1 VPTLT
6 TADSCRLRLS
16 LHAGLAKVC
25 ALALAVGL
33 LAAVPVSG
41 QRPTA
46 RELFDA
52 ARAEEDAIRITLA
65 HPERAAPD
73 PTREDYLHATGA
85 YRLVVARYPTSG
97 YCDDALWSAG
107 QLASESFARFG
118 ADADRRAA
126 IDLYARL
133 AREYPASRRVAEAR
147 AESNRLSAPATS
159 RAVAPTA
166 PPVDPLPPPS
176 APAAPTTAA
185 AATVPATVPATTPSL
200 MTVRDIRR
208 RTIGDGM
215 EVEIE
220 TDGPVNV
227 RSGRLDRP
235 PRLFLDLTPAQA
247 TNALRDAILTYES
260 GPIRQ
265 VRVGRPAPQTTRV
278 VVETSPGVSC
288 DSRTLTDPHRLI
300 VTCREQAVSTAPR
313 ANTPPPPA
321 SNATTDAAPPAPQP
335 APVIVATPAARPDGA
350 AGAGGDAGN
359 VNTGDRP
366 APPSAN
372 ARGGYSM
379 ARQLGLRVG
388 RIVID
393 PGHGGRDPGAMGQG
407 TSESAITLDIALR
420 LEKLLAKEPG
430 VEVVLTRR
438 TDEFVT
444 LQERPE
450 IASRENADLFVSIHV
465 NAHRDKS
472 ISGVETFL
480 LNFASTPDAAAV
492 AARENASSS
501 LTMSHLNDLVK
512 QIALGNKLQES
523 NDLAGHVQG
532 ALVKKLTPANR
543 SLRDLGVKQA
553 PFVVLVGAA
562 MPSVLVEVAFLT
574 NSLESRLLAT
584 GAYRQKIAEGLLDGL
599 RRYLRTLKRAE
610 AVADGG
616 AARSATP
623 VR

>member
-1 VPTLT
+1 MPYLT
-6 TADSCRLRLS
+6 TADSCRLRRAI
-16 LHAGLAKVC
+16 HAGLARVC

-33 LAAVPVSG
+33 LAPVPVSG

-52 ARAEEDAIRITLA
+52 ARAEEDAIRTTLA
-65 HPERAAPD
+65 HPERNAPD
-73 PTREDYLHATGA
+73 PTREDYLHATAA
-85 YRLVVARYPTSG
+85 YRLVVLRYPTSG
-97 YCDDALWSAG
+97 YCDNALWSGA

-126 IDLYARL
+126 IDLYGRL
-133 AREYPASRRVAEAR
+133 TREYPSSRLVAEAR
-147 AESNRLSAPATS
+147 TESARLSTPASNRPAAPA
-159 RAVAPTA
+159 A
-166 PPVDPLPPPS
+166 PPVDQPAPAS
-176 APAAPTTAA
+176 SPAAPTTAA
-185 AATVPATVPATTPSL
+185 AATVPAAAPSL
-200 MTVRDIRR
+200 VTVRDIRR

-235 PRLFLDLTPAQA
+235 PRLFLDLTPTQA
-247 TNALRDAILTYES
+247 TDALRDAILTYES
-260 GPIRQ
+260 GPVRQ

-278 VVETSPGVSC
+278 VVETVSGVSC
-288 DSRTLTDPHRLI
+288 DSRKLTDPHRLI
-300 VTCREQAVSTAPR
+300 VTCREQAVSIAPPAR
-313 ANTPPPPA
+313 TPPPPA
-321 SNATTDAAPPAPQP
+321 SNATTDAAPPTQQP
-335 APVIVATPAARPDGA
+335 VPVIVTTPVARPDGA
-350 AGAGGDAGN
+350 IRAGGDAGN
-359 VNTGDRP
+359 ANTGDRP

-372 ARGGYSM
+372 ARGGFSM

-393 PGHGGRDPGAMGQG
+393 PGHGGRDPGALGQG

-444 LQERPE
+444 LQERPA
-450 IASRENADLFVSIHV
+450 IASREKADLFVSIHV
-465 NAHRDKS
+465 NANRDKS
-472 ISGVETFL
+472 VSGVETYL

-501 LTMSHLNDLVK
+501 LTMSHLTDLVK

-532 ALVKKLTPANR
+532 ALVRKLTPANR

-553 PFVVLVGAA
+553 PFVVLVGAS
-562 MPSVLVEVAFLT
+562 MPAVLVEVAFLT

-584 GAYRQKIAEGLLDGL
+584 GVYRQKIAEALLDGL

-610 AVADGG
+610 AVADQG